1 MSRILGI
8 DYGTRKIGFALSD
21 EDQKIAF
28 PKDVQEN
35 IFDMVAEHIGN
46 IILHED
52 VTEVVVGLPR
62 NFDGTDNELT
72 KEVREFA
79 DRLKDY
85 FRLPM
90 HFEDESFTSKAVES
104 SNAAPYRK
112 TDASAAALILQS
124 FLDRRNKKEENKD
137 Y

>member
-1 MSRILGI
+1 MSRILSI

-21 EDQKIAF
+21 EEQKIAF

-35 IFDMVAEHIGN
+35 IFEIVIAYIGN
-46 IILHED
+46 LILKED
-52 VTEVVVGLPR
+52 ITEIVIGLPL
-62 NFDGTDNELT
+62 NLDGSDNELT
-72 KEVREFA
+72 KEVRMFTEHL
-79 DRLKDY
+79 RDY
-85 FRLPM
+85 FRLPI

-124 FLDRRNKKEENKD
+124 FLDRRNRKKN
-137 Y
+137 